1 MPIRTRPTH
10 TVVFPMRTWR
20 TERRIWHGRLPKKHW
35 PFLILMRRRR
45 RHGPI
50 PRSAGKLFAT
60 ARKTISSSLVRRV
73 DKGVTSVR
81 NRILEGPFRWLYQI
95 EESYSNEALS
105 PTHVSRPLFLEACIG
120 LISRTDAQFPMCP

>member
-10 TVVFPMRTWR
+10 TGVFPMRTWR
-20 TERRIWHGRLPKKHW
+20 TERKIWHGRLPKKHW
-35 PFLILMRRRR
+35 PFWILMRRRR

-50 PRSAGKLFAT
+50 QRSAGNLFAT

-81 NRILEGPFRWLYQI
+81 NRILGRPFRWLYQI
-95 EESYSNEALS
+95 EESYSNETNSNVPAVGNVVPYSCGLLPAGDERGQLS
-105 PTHVSRPLFLEACIG
+105 
-120 LISRTDAQFPMCP
+120 